1 MGLLRVAFGVGL
13 VVLLL
18 PSDEGQQQRL
28 YQNASYAVER
38 ATTFCDRNARTCET
52 ASSAWSVFVRKVE
65 FGAKLVYDMA
75 TSSSR
80 EDSAPVHTDASPIAA
95 PATYLYEQPQAPRS
109 APPVRYAP
117 TQRADD
123 PQSWR
128 RSGT

>member
-1 MGLLRVAFGVGL
+1 MGLLRVALGVGL

-28 YQNASYAVER
+28 YENTAYAVER

-52 ASSAWSVFVRKVE
+52 AGNAWGIFVRKLE

-75 TSSSR
+75 TSTTR
-80 EDSAPVHTDASPIAA
+80 EEGQPARAE
-95 PATYLYEQPQAPRS
+95 PATYEQPQAQRTP
-109 APPVRYAP
+109 PPVRYAP
-117 TQRADD
+117 QRADD
-123 PQSWR
+123 PHAWR

>member
-28 YQNASYAVER
+28 YQNAAYAVER
-38 ATTFCDRNARTCET
+38 TTTFCERNARTCDS
-52 ASSAWSVFVRKVE
+52 ASSAWGVFVRKLE

-75 TSSSR
+75 TSTSR
-80 EDSAPVHTDASPIAA
+80 EEAQSPRYE
-95 PATYLYEQPQAPRS
+95 PATYEQPQGQRT
-109 APPVRYAP
+109 PPPARYAP
-117 TQRADD
+117 QHRYED
-123 PQSWR
+123 PHTSR

>member
-28 YQNASYAVER
+28 YQNTAYAVER
-38 ATTFCDRNARTCET
+38 ATTFCERNARTCES
-52 ASSAWSVFVRKVE
+52 ASSAWGVFVRKVE

-75 TSSSR
+75 TSTSR
-80 EDSAPVHTDASPIAA
+80 DDTQPARYDAA
-95 PATYLYEQPQAPRS
+95 PAAAPASYEQPQAQRT

-117 TQRADD
+117 SQRADD
-123 PQSWR
+123 PPSWR